1 MPQTYC
7 HSEGGADPNL
17 TVLTYPE
24 SYNSWNAAAIHAYIH
39 QEEEIPRIFE
49 EREKRAVFEICSI
62 AFHHN

>member
-24 SYNSWNAAAIHAYIH
+24 PTTAGMLQLYTVTSTKKKY
-39 QEEEIPRIFE
+39 QESLKN
-49 EREKRAVFEICSI
+49 EKNELFLKSVV
-62 AFHHN
+62 